1 MNNDILVNKIIST
14 EAIADS
20 VFEKYGRIYTF
31 VNPVSYLD
39 AVKHQELFAQMD
51 GIFADGTMLVKAI
64 RLFYHKRVEKREC
77 DMSSMAREL
86 FEFATERGKSVYII
100 ASKQE
105 EIENAIEKLRNKFPS
120 LRILG
125 FRSGYFKDS
134 QEIDVTIKKVISL
147 SPDYL
152 IVGMGAVKQE
162 EFLLMAKKAGYQ
174 GIGFT
179 CGAFITQ
186 TANYAAEIDF
196 FPEWAVKYNLRFL
209 YRLYKEPHTRK
220 RYLKAGFLF
229 PIKFIFNKY
238 CHYCPVKVD

>member
-1 MNNDILVNKIIST
+1 MNNDILINKIIST
-14 EAIADS
+14 ETVADS

-31 VNPVSYLD
+31 LNPVSYLD
-39 AVKHQELFAQMD
+39 AVKHQELYAQMD
-51 GIFADGTMLVKAI
+51 GIFADGTMVVKAI
-64 RLFYHKRVEKREC
+64 RLLYHKRVEKREF
-77 DMSSMAREL
+77 DMSSMARKL
-86 FEFATERGKSVYII
+86 FEFATERGKTVYIV

-105 EIENAIEKLRNKFPS
+105 EIEKAIEKLKNKFPS

-125 FRSGYFKDS
+125 FRSGYFRDS

-152 IVGMGAVKQE
+152 IVGMGVVKQE

-186 TANYAAEIDF
+186 TANFAAEIDF
-196 FPEWAVKYNLRFL
+196 FPDWAVRYNLRFM

-229 PIKFIFNKY
+229 PYRFLCNKFGIR
-238 CHYCPVKVD
+238 CI

>member
-1 MNNDILVNKIIST
+1 MNNDILINKIIST

-31 VNPVSYLD
+31 INPVSYLD
-39 AVKHQELFAQMD
+39 AVKHQELYAQMD
-51 GIFADGTMLVKAI
+51 GIFADGTMVVKAI
-64 RLFYHKRVEKREC
+64 RLFYHKKVEKREF
-77 DMSSMAREL
+77 DMSSMARKL
-86 FEFATERGKSVYII
+86 FEFASEKSKSVYII

-105 EIENAIEKLRNKFPS
+105 EIENATEKLNSKFPD

-162 EFLLMAKKAGYQ
+162 EFLLMAKEAGYQ

-196 FPEWAVKYNLRFL
+196 FPDWAVRFNLRFI

-229 PIKFIFNKY
+229 PYRFLCNKY
-238 CHYCPVKVD
+238 GVRCI